1 MSIQN
6 NEMMTTAT
14 RSNFLLPQAVETTF
28 TAEELA
34 EDMDGIQLNFQQVKV
49 PAGGALQYEIPTE
62 DPDNPDY
69 SRYLEGVILY
79 HHPSNA
85 YWPETEGGEDDE
97 NTPPQCQDLDGKR
110 GLGSPGGLCAS
121 CGYNK
126 FGTRGK
132 GKACKN
138 MHMVYLLR
146 SGEFMPLQITL
157 PPTSIK
163 PFNEFVSRA
172 FLLRRRGICSAVVQL
187 GLKKM
192 NNGKDDYSVTTF
204 KLLYDFEGNELRQ
217 VRDYADQFK
226 EQVKIMLD
234 QRAEQA
240 DATSGDMVEVGTPS
254 RRLPDNEDHFAIG
267 GVIDG
272 EREELPA

>member
-6 NEMMTTAT
+6 NELMTTT
-14 RSNFLLPQAVETTF
+14 GNRFILPQAVETTF

-34 EDMDGIQLNFQQVKV
+34 EDMDGIQLNFRQVKV
-49 PAGGALQYEIPTE
+49 PAGGTLQYEIPTE
-62 DPDNPDY
+62 DPDVPDY
-69 SRYLEGVILY
+69 DRFLEGIILF

-85 YWPETEGGEDDE
+85 YWPDVEDGGDGE
-97 NTPPQCQDLDGKR
+97 NVPPQCQALDGKF
-110 GLGSPGGLCAS
+110 GHGSPGGLCAS
-121 CGYNK
+121 CGYNR

-172 FLLRRRGICSAVVQL
+172 FLLHRRGICSALVQL

-204 KLLYDFEGNELRQ
+204 KLLRYLFSLSSSSGGSVCHAEGFLPHMNSFLIRSNSASTKWNQTLPNRNTAARSSRNAPISPKGIFYLTLLR
-217 VRDYADQFK
+217 
-226 EQVKIMLD
+226 
-234 QRAEQA
+234 
-240 DATSGDMVEVGTPS
+240 
-254 RRLPDNEDHFAIG
+254 IG
-267 GVIDG
+267 S
-272 EREELPA
+272 

>member
-14 RSNFLLPQAVETTF
+14 RSSFILPKAVETTF

-34 EDMDGIQLNFQQVKV
+34 EDMDGLQLSFQQVKV

-69 SRYLEGVILY
+69 SRTLEGVILF
-79 HHPSNA
+79 HHPANA
-85 YWPETEGGEDDE
+85 YWPESEEGEDDE
-97 NTPPQCQDLDGKR
+97 NAPPQCQSMDGKI
-110 GLGSPGGLCAS
+110 GHGSPGGLCAS

-138 MHMVYLLR
+138 MRMMYFLR
-146 SGEFMPLQITL
+146 SGEFMPLQISL

-163 PFNEFVSRA
+163 PFNDFVNRA
-172 FLLRRRGICSAVVQL
+172 FLLRRRGVCSAVVQL
-187 GLKKM
+187 GLKRM

-204 KLLYDFEGNELRQ
+204 KLLYDFEGHELDQIRK
-217 VRDYADQFK
+217 YADQFK
-226 EQVKIMLD
+226 EQIKVMLS
-234 QRAEQA
+234 QRAELA
-240 DATSGDMVEVGTPS
+240 DAANDVVEVSGAS
-254 RRLPDNEDHFAIG
+254 RSLPDNADHFAIG

-272 EREELPA
+272 EREPLPA

>member
-14 RSNFLLPQAVETTF
+14 RSNFLFPQAVETTF

-97 NTPPQCQDLDGKR
+97 NAPPQCQALDGKL
-110 GLGSPGGLCAS
+110 GHGSPGGLCVS

-192 NNGKDDYSVTTF
+192 NNGKDDYS
-204 KLLYDFEGNELRQ
+204 G
-217 VRDYADQFK
+217 
-226 EQVKIMLD
+226 
-234 QRAEQA
+234 
-240 DATSGDMVEVGTPS
+240 AT
-254 RRLPDNEDHFAIG
+254 RF
-267 GVIDG
+267 
-272 EREELPA
+272 

>member
-6 NEMMTTAT
+6 NELMTTT
-14 RSNFLLPQAVETTF
+14 GNRFILPQAVETTF

-34 EDMDGIQLNFQQVKV
+34 EDMDGIQLNFRQVKV
-49 PAGGALQYEIPTE
+49 PAGGTLQYEIPTE
-62 DPDNPDY
+62 DPDVPDY
-69 SRYLEGVILY
+69 DRFLEGIILF

-85 YWPETEGGEDDE
+85 YWPDVEDGGDGE
-97 NTPPQCQDLDGKR
+97 NVPPQCQALDGKF
-110 GLGSPGGLCAS
+110 GHGSPGGLCAS
-121 CGYNK
+121 CGYNR

-172 FLLRRRGICSAVVQL
+172 FLLHRRGICSALVQL

-204 KLLYDFEGNELRQ
+204 KLLRYFEGEELCQIRN
-217 VRDYADQFK
+217 YADQFK
-226 EQVKIMLD
+226 EQVKEMLS

-240 DATSGDMVEVGTPS
+240 DAISGDVVEVGTPS